1 MLPFAEDLDVLQEI
15 AVGLF
20 AGVQNKD
27 VEAPVWT
34 EHPYGPD
41 QLQVKGFIIPIKDL
55 RNLNIN
61 FPIPDLQ
68 EYYKSG
74 VSYMV
79 VSHTVITKYY
89 LHFGLP
95 LKAIYCGKKN
105 TLDANVLSPF
115 IILGP

>member
-1 MLPFAEDLDVLQEI
+1 MFAFAEDLDVLQEI

-20 AGVQNKD
+20 AGVKNKD

-41 QLQVKGFIIPIKDL
+41 QLQVKGFIVPIKDL

-74 VSYMV
+74 VSF
-79 VSHTVITKYY
+79 TKYFLY
-89 LHFGLP
+89 LSPP
-95 LKAIYCGKKN
+95 LKA
-105 TLDANVLSPF
+105 
-115 IILGP
+115 